1 MQLDTIL
8 IFLLSASILTLSP
21 GPDII
26 YVFFKSSTEGIRA
39 GVKTVFGLTTGLIFH
54 TLLLVF
60 GISALINS
68 NENVFFVLKLFGF
81 FYFIF
86 LAIKTYNESLKIYKK
101 SNYNKNDFITGL
113 LMNILNPKVSVFFI
127 AFFPNYIFHNSWTY
141 ELQFALLGLLF
152 WIIANTIFLLV
163 VFLSSFN
170 TVIVKKI
177 INNKKIKILKS
188 VFYIIIA
195 IWILKKIQI

>member
-26 YVFFKSSTEGIRA
+26 YVFFKSSTEGVRA

-86 LAIKTYNESLKIYKK
+86 LAIKTYNESLKIDKK

-177 INNKKIKILKS
+177 INHKKIKIFKS
-188 VFYIIIA
+188 VFYITIA
-195 IWILKKIQI
+195 IWILA

>member
-68 NENVFFVLKLFGF
+68 NDNVFFVLKLFGF

-86 LAIKTYNESLKIYKK
+86 LAIKTYNESLKIDKK

-152 WIIANTIFLLV
+152 WFIANTIFLLV

-170 TVIVKKI
+170 TVLVKKI
-177 INNKKIKILKS
+177 INHNKIKIFKS

-195 IWILKKIQI
+195 IWILA

>member
-26 YVFFKSSTEGIRA
+26 YVFFKSSTEGVRA

-86 LAIKTYNESLKIYKK
+86 LAIKTYNESLKIDKK

-152 WIIANTIFLLV
+152 WFIANTIFLLV

-177 INNKKIKILKS
+177 INHKKIKNFKS

-195 IWILKKIQI
+195 IWILA

>member
-68 NENVFFVLKLFGF
+68 NDNVFFVLKLFGF

-195 IWILKKIQI
+195 IWILA

>member
-68 NENVFFVLKLFGF
+68 NDNVFFVLKLFGF

-177 INNKKIKILKS
+177 INNKKIKIFKS

-195 IWILKKIQI
+195 IWILA

>member
-195 IWILKKIQI
+195 IWILA